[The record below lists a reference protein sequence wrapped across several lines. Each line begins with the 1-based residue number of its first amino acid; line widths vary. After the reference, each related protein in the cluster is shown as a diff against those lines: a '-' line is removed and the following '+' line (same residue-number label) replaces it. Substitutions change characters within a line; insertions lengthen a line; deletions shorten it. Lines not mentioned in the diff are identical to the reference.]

1 MRLGLQQLGRTT
13 SRGPQRV
20 RQVGR
25 VLQVVGTIIEAELPG
40 VAVGAIADIG
50 RTQTE
55 VVGFRENRALLM
67 PLAPKGISHG
77 DAVRVRGTSLTLTP
91 RPGLLGRV
99 IDPLG
104 VPLDGE
110 PLRDCSGRRSL
121 HSTILRRRW
130 HGSNTRRFPR
140 PDPGH
145 RRCSDA
151 R

>member
-1 MRLGLQQLGRTT
+1 MRLGLGQLEDHIKGST
-13 SRGPQRV
+13 QV

-67 PLAPKGISHG
+67 PLGELEGISHG
-77 DAVRVRGTSLTLTP
+77 DAVRVRGTSLTLP
-91 RPGLLGRV
+91 VGPGLLGRV

-104 VPLDGE
+104 VPLD
-110 PLRDCSGRRSL
+110 
-121 HSTILRRRW
+121 
-130 HGSNTRRFPR
+130 
-140 PDPGH
+140 
-145 RRCSDA
+145 
-151 R
+151 